1 MTLPAGPTLQRTPPG
16 RLSFMHACER
26 ERGPGGEV
34 HGERGRQKREDG
46 ERDMKQQI
54 RDGGDEDGNN
64 KRY

>member
-1 MTLPAGPTLQRTPPG
+1 
-16 RLSFMHACER
+16 MHACER